1 MRKYYILV
9 YMDQE
14 IKNKLDEQAT
24 KLDAMYS
31 SIEKT
36 RKYFLVTMWV
46 TILAIVL
53 PMIGIALL
61 GPAVVNSYTT
71 MLSEE

>member
-1 MRKYYILV
+1 
-9 YMDQE
+9 MDQE